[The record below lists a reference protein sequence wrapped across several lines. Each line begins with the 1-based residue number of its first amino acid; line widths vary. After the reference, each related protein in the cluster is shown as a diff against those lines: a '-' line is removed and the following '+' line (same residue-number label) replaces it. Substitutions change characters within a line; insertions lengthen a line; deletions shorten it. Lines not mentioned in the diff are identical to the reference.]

1 MRAIRGQRY
10 RLALHQV
17 QQASRRGHDDV
28 HALFEGAYL
37 AFDGRAAVDG
47 QHPQAVDILGIVVE
61 VARYLQAEFAR
72 GAEDERLWL
81 ASVHIGLLQQR
92 QSIGGGLSRAGL
104 RQRHYVIVF
113 SQQIRNHLLVPAW
126 AARSPFLRW
135 RGVSPA
141 THRALQMSSFS
152 LCITMFP
159 GAKVGILGGIT
170 TCRGKEW
177 LIFPRLP
184 AESSASPSV
193 RPFAAP
199 RLSSGIHPRC
209 RRCVLFRPSRRSGS
223 FRGRRTG

>member
-1 MRAIRGQRY
+1 MRAISVLIVAENSSVLRSCGTSAVRLVQHDVLHRGQRY

-28 HALFEGAYL
+28 YALFEGAYL

-104 RQRHYVIVF
+104 RQ
-113 SQQIRNHLLVPAW
+113 
-126 AARSPFLRW
+126 
-135 RGVSPA
+135 
-141 THRALQMSSFS
+141 SS
-152 LCITMFP
+152 C
-159 GAKVGILGGIT
+159 
-170 TCRGKEW
+170 
-177 LIFPRLP
+177 
-184 AESSASPSV
+184 
-193 RPFAAP
+193 
-199 RLSSGIHPRC
+199 
-209 RRCVLFRPSRRSGS
+209 
-223 FRGRRTG
+223 TGMGCS